1 VFFADE
7 GGKTKLTLKS
17 KATGLVPFAPQ
28 MIKGMEPGWNMT
40 LDKLAGFVAGKAAT
54 A

>member
-1 VFFADE
+1 M
-7 GGKTKLTLKS
+7 KS
-17 KATGLVPFAPQ
+17 KVTGLVPFAPQ

-40 LDKLAGFVAGKAAT
+40 LDKLAVFLTGKAAS